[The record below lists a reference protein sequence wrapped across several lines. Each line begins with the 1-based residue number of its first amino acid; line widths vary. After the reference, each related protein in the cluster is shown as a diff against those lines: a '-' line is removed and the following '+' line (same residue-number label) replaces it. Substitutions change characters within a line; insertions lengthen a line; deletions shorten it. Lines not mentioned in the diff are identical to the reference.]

1 MIANPLFFGSGINS
15 LICCRSAFKCSFKLP
30 FCGAPPFRWIVNLFD
45 VSFNNAGNLPGSY
58 KIEIAFPLCS
68 CQLMKRMK
76 QNYESKMKKKSESD
90 RNKRGFIPKCVIF
103 ILYDAILFSYID
115 WRQFES
121 MMTRKRRNIPIHVEW
136 SESVFWNRNWWVF
149 YLLVEWDLFLAI
161 LYVALS
167 ESLQIWLYNY
177 QDFFSIFTFEHH
189 ANFGQYSAKNSKNI
203 WEILQNI
210 IIEKYI

>member
-1 MIANPLFFGSGINS
+1 MPLNAHSNCPSVAHRHSGGLSICSMYLSIMLEIYLDHIKLKSHFHCVVANWWSGWN
-15 LICCRSAFKCSFKLP
+15 
-30 FCGAPPFRWIVNLFD
+30 
-45 VSFNNAGNLPGSY
+45 
-58 KIEIAFPLCS
+58 KITN
-68 CQLMKRMK
+68 QKW
-76 QNYESKMKKKSESD
+76 KKKSESD

-167 ESLQIWLYNY
+167 ESLQIWLYHY

-189 ANFGQYSAKNSKNI
+189 ANFGQYSAKNSRNI

-210 IIEKYI
+210 IIKKYI